1 MTRWHVSVSASSPCF
16 RFLPVVALSG
26 SLSPPNP
33 SPARSKDRSTS
44 SENRSMTPN
53 TLDSDVPPLKS
64 NPAGGSGRV
73 KIRLS
78 VQQTQKSFSMIASGQ
93 CATARG
99 RHEQVGPVG
108 DR

>member
-26 SLSPPNP
+26 SLSPPKP

-53 TLDSDVPPLKS
+53 TLESDVPPLKS

-78 VQQTQKSFSMIASGQ
+78 VQQTQKSFSMIAAVSPRRL
-93 CATARG
+93 RG
-99 RHEQVGPVG
+99 RYEQVGAVSDG
-108 DR
+108 